1 MASPVYETISPLH
14 CHLKRCIQGALDA
27 QMARVE
33 VKAFEA
39 TAEDRRIM
47 EVGWTESGD
56 AVFHDICWKAII
68 G

>member
-1 MASPVYETISPLH
+1 
-14 CHLKRCIQGALDA
+14 
-27 QMARVE
+27 MARVE